1 MRGLVA
7 YSWPL
12 FVGNLLQVLY
22 SVIDSIWVGHFL
34 GPEALA
40 AVTIGFPIIFTLV
53 AIAIGFA
60 MAVTILISQYFGA
73 KQEAMVEKVI
83 KNSLF
88 LMLLIGAVISIAG
101 LVFNRPLLQLIATP
115 ESLLGNASLFL
126 QVFFSGIIFFF
137 GLGVIN
143 AILMGLGDSTT
154 PVKFQAIAIA
164 INILLAP
171 FLIIG
176 IGPFPKLGVAGSAL
190 ATVIA
195 QCLAFIMAIVYLNR
209 GHHFLKFNRGSFVFD
224 KEITLKTIK
233 IGLPS
238 SLQQSMVSLAMVVL
252 QGLVNSYGPAVIA
265 AYGVTSRSIDNLIF
279 LPSMTLA
286 NSVSAFTGQNLGAGR
301 EDRVKRVV
309 YWASLMGLTI
319 ATLLAIV
326 VEIFPRAL
334 ISIFT
339 TDRVVIREGVGYLR
353 IVALGYIPFSI
364 MFIMHGVLRGAGDT
378 LTTMFFTLFSLWLVR
393 LPLAIW
399 FSRGWSLH
407 EQGIWMAI
415 VLSSVL
421 GMIITQIYYRT
432 GLWKRK
438 VVVR

>member
-22 SVIDSIWVGHFL
+22 SVVDSIWVGHFL
-34 GPEALA
+34 GAEALA

-60 MAVTILISQYFGA
+60 MAVTILISQYYGA

-101 LVFNRPLLQLIATP
+101 LIFNRPLLQLIATP

-195 QCLAFIMAIVYLNR
+195 QCLAFIMAIIYLNR
-209 GHHFLKFNRGSFVFD
+209 GHHFLKFNRDSFVFD
-224 KEITLKTIK
+224 KEITLKTVK

-238 SLQQSMVSLAMVVL
+238 SLQQSMVSL
-252 QGLVNSYGPAVIA
+252 GHGGPA
-265 AYGVTSRSIDNLIF
+265 GSGEWLRPGGNCRLWSCK
-279 LPSMTLA
+279 
-286 NSVSAFTGQNLGAGR
+286 SV
-301 EDRVKRVV
+301 DR
-309 YWASLMGLTI
+309 
-319 ATLLAIV
+319 
-326 VEIFPRAL
+326 
-334 ISIFT
+334 
-339 TDRVVIREGVGYLR
+339 
-353 IVALGYIPFSI
+353 
-364 MFIMHGVLRGAGDT
+364 
-378 LTTMFFTLFSLWLVR
+378 
-393 LPLAIW
+393 
-399 FSRGWSLH
+399 
-407 EQGIWMAI
+407 
-415 VLSSVL
+415 
-421 GMIITQIYYRT
+421 
-432 GLWKRK
+432 
-438 VVVR
+438 